1 MLHKVWDRKETF
13 FDYKNEN
20 CQRLKKGI
28 FPKWLTHGFDQKKE
42 IFFANFFSVKKG
54 LEMRLNDFLDR
65 KKLLLTIKKNFQC
78 LKNGIFQK
86 ELTHAFSQNM
96 EFFSLFFFSS
106 QKRTRNKV
114 EWCPR

>member
-1 MLHKVWDRKETF
+1 
-13 FDYKNEN
+13 
-20 CQRLKKGI
+20 
-28 FPKWLTHGFDQKKE
+28 
-42 IFFANFFSVKKG
+42 
-54 LEMRLNDFLDR
+54 MRLNDFLDR
-65 KKLLLTIKKNFQC
+65 KKLLLTIKKNFQR

-114 EWCPR
+114 E